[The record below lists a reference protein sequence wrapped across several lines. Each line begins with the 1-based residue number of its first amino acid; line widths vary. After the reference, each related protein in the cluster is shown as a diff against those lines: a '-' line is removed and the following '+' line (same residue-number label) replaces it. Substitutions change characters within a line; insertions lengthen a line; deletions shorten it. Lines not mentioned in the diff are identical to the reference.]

1 MQCNLLLALWIIFIQ
16 ELVNIQWK
24 PIEYHQAKQM
34 AQYCIALHCGLYFME
49 IGGQGRVREFV
60 IFHVTNSHTN
70 VNPSDWLIRTWPG
83 LLDHTLVGVTQVTVC
98 SVEVRVFYASFLVDC
113 KMDIKCEL
121 LQITG
126 FKSELNGPLSLT
138 FSIAAIY
145 TRFGIQLC
153 FCRERRMCGHVN
165 MAALAVLLRSH

>member
-24 PIEYHQAKQM
+24 PIEYHPAKQM
-34 AQYCIALHCGLYFME
+34 AQYCIALRGLYLWRLE
-49 IGGQGRVREFV
+49 DRGVRVLV
-60 IFHVTNSHTN
+60 IFYVTNSHTN

-83 LLDHTLVGVTQVTVC
+83 LLDHTLVGVTRVTVAV
-98 SVEVRVFYASFLVDC
+98 SVEERVFYASFLVDC

-145 TRFGIQLC
+145 TRFGFQLYVQKKIYVWSC
-153 FCRERRMCGHVN
+153 
-165 MAALAVLLRSH
+165 

>member
-24 PIEYHQAKQM
+24 PIEYHQAEQM
-34 AQYCIALHCGLYFME
+34 AQYCIALHCGLYLWRLE
-49 IGGQGRVREFV
+49 DRGVREFV

-83 LLDHTLVGVTQVTVC
+83 LLDHTLVWVTPNTVA
-98 SVEVRVFYASFLVDC
+98 VQYGARVFYASFLVDC

-153 FCRERRMCGHVN
+153 
-165 MAALAVLLRSH
+165 